1 MKIVEAFARWLG
13 WLPLPEDKFG
23 RLPPSEDKFGRLL
36 GTEYLWRRPGSKTIA
51 EKQGDLSKFFETHG
65 LCPDCGEKDW
75 KEFQDGGHDI
85 CVTCNQCSAS
95 FSLQLPPFN
104 LIERIPTPQKV
115 EETA

>member
-23 RLPPSEDKFGRLL
+23 RLPGA
-36 GTEYLWRRPGSKTIA
+36 EYLWRRPGSKTIA
-51 EKQGDLSKFFETHG
+51 EKRIDHEMKNLGVFFDKKG
-65 LCPDCGEKDW
+65 VCPDCGEKDW

-95 FSLQLPPFN
+95 FGIQLPPFN

>member
-1 MKIVEAFARWLG
+1 LEPVVKIVDAFARWLG
-13 WLPLPEDKFG
+13 WQTPLPEDKFG
-23 RLPPSEDKFGRLL
+23 RLPGA
-36 GTEYLWRRPGSKTIA
+36 EYLWRRPGSKTIA

-95 FSLQLPPFN
+95 FGIQLPPFN
-104 LIERIPTPQKV
+104 LIERIPMPCLEK
-115 EETA
+115 